1 MMLVMEDQRVRSEL
15 EAVVSEGFACE
26 LEMICPICLLEMQP
40 EHAHFRCS
48 RCGYRD
54 SCCF

>member
-1 MMLVMEDQRVRSEL
+1 MLVMEDQRVRSEL